1 MKAIIS
7 YETPLEQAHFTAKNN
22 EKDMFYK
29 ENTEES
35 VEGSLSYDVLD
46 AVGEF
51 KGQAGYIVCNNISV
65 TDEGRPVF
73 ENRFKNRAGLIENE
87 PGFQAIRVLRP
98 LSNDTY
104 VILTM
109 WETEQNF
116 KDWTESRSFEN
127 AHKKRPAQAEG
138 QGQAQAQAHPHAEQQ
153 KSIFS
158 RPSFVTTFDVL
169 V

>member
-1 MKAIIS
+1 
-7 YETPLEQAHFTAKNN
+7 
-22 EKDMFYK
+22 
-29 ENTEES
+29 
-35 VEGSLSYDVLD
+35 
-46 AVGEF
+46 
-51 KGQAGYIVCNNISV
+51 
-65 TDEGRPVF
+65 
-73 ENRFKNRAGLIENE
+73 
-87 PGFQAIRVLRP
+87 
-98 LSNDTY
+98 
-104 VILTM
+104 M

-138 QGQAQAQAHPHAEQQ
+138 QAQAQPQAHPHAEQQ